1 MADQLILIGG
11 TEFYITMGVI
21 KCSSVLFNH
30 KIVCKLIY

>member
-21 KCSSVLFNH
+21 KSSSVFINH
-30 KIVCKLIY
+30 KNVC